1 MQDTATRESGRNVAR
16 KLGIAKDV
24 VSLGGSGTSLG
35 FGVARGL
42 TNFGFGVAS
51 ACLQKPADWMEQAA
65 GPNALS
71 TGLKGVDGVVGIAH
85 KVTIGCQGLAET
97 ITHASLDATKNGL
110 TAIGAE
116 DKALWKAAAGDEM
129 AEAVA
134 LVEVIVHRYTQEMI
148 NVPPTTL
155 LAAASAWGAMQQAVY
170 HAQEIE
176 QEVVGLPEH
185 SQRWMRYAAATM
197 GTAWFA
203 GLVEGLSA
211 PALARAQARRE
222 QGGGPGD
229 CALACAG
236 VDGHIEVVKFEEGT
250 KELFAPGYLVAVDH
264 EVNCIVVSLRGTCSI
279 TDALTD
285 LVCEPESIQLGGQDG
300 TAHGGMLRA
309 AQRLDRTIAELTAM
323 SLERIHPEA
332 PRRIIV
338 CGHSL
343 GAGVGAL
350 LAALWRDAAQFPGV
364 DVQCFAF
371 ACPQVLNR
379 DLAVAQ
385 SNHTTSMI
393 VGRDLVPRFSLAT
406 AQDLQAAML
415 CLVDPQSRGLPL
427 SMRMEA
433 ILSAKARGDS
443 ESLQAAYHAMRPLVC
458 TSPGR
463 LFPAG
468 RLIHLRPGKA
478 PCSISCQDLDELHL
492 SSDMASSHMPR
503 AYLLAIQNASA

>member
-1 MQDTATRESGRNVAR
+1 MEDVATDTGEESTVTERRTIEVGESGRNVAR

-24 VSLGGSGTSLG
+24 VSLGGSGASLG
-35 FGVARGL
+35 FGIARGL

-51 ACLQKPADWMEQAA
+51 ACLRKPAGWIEEAA
-65 GPNALS
+65 GPNVLS
-71 TGLKGVDGVVGIAH
+71 AGLKGVDGVVGIAH
-85 KVTIGCQGLAET
+85 KVTTGCQGLAET
-97 ITHASLDATKNGL
+97 ITHASLHATKSGL
-110 TAIGAE
+110 AAIGAE
-116 DKALWKAAAGDEM
+116 DNALWKAAAGDEM

-134 LVEVIVHRYTQEMI
+134 LVEVMVHRYTQEMI
-148 NVPPTTL
+148 SVPPTDL
-155 LAAASAWGAMQQAVY
+155 LAAASALGAMQQAVY
-170 HAQEIE
+170 HAREME

-203 GLVEGLSA
+203 GLVEGVSA

-236 VDGHIEVVKFEEGT
+236 VDGHIEVVKFEEST
-250 KELFAPGYLVAVDH
+250 RELFAPGYLVAVDH
-264 EVNCIVVSLRGTCSI
+264 EVNCVVVSLRG
-279 TDALTD
+279 
-285 LVCEPESIQLGGQDG
+285 GQDG
-300 TAHGGMLRA
+300 IAHGGMLRA
-309 AQRLDRTIAELTAM
+309 ARRLLRTLAEVTGTA
-323 SLERIHPEA
+323 LERTRPEA
-332 PRRIIV
+332 PKRIII

-343 GAGVGAL
+343 GAGVAAL

-371 ACPQVLNR
+371 ACPQVLDQ
-379 DLAVAQ
+379 DLAMAQ
-385 SNHTTSMI
+385 SNHSTSMI
-393 VGRDLVPRFSLAT
+393 VGTDLVPRFSLAT

-415 CLVDPQSRGLPL
+415 CLVDPESRGLPL
-427 SMRMEA
+427 SMRKDA

-468 RLIHLRPGKA
+468 RLIYLRPGQT
-478 PCSISCQDLDELHL
+478 PCAISCQDLDELRI

-503 AYLLAIQNASA
+503 AYFLAIQNSSA